1 MTARRR
7 FEIASHGVDEFFGQG
22 HATDPFGGTSW
33 LGLRVPFQPTSVNA
47 AGNPGP
53 EYAYRYLFMGAAFSV
68 AEGSVAR
75 IVGYRQLLTLGTLV
89 TSESS
94 SAVVPYELDVEAP
107 EFAFVDATVST
118 HFRRLGPP
126 NAQGLPS
133 FRPSNKTDLQNF
145 RKGFSMQP
153 ALLYQKYSLPAGNPY
168 YTNLTAYTPPNAGR
182 PYGTP
187 LTDNPELSNVK
198 GLVTDWRTPDALG
211 SLDVEVRGPDT
222 VCAFISVAQTDP
234 NLSQNVPAA
243 FTNPGNAGLGATRE
257 QAFIQTANLGY
268 ETPVFYWR
276 VGVSLIVEVDS
287 LVSEMRERAGGERR

>member
-7 FEIASHGVDEFFGQG
+7 FEIASHGVDEFLGQG

-33 LGLRVPFQPTSVNA
+33 TGLRVPFAPTA
-47 AGNPGP
+47 AITPPGTP
-53 EYAYRYLFMGAAFSV
+53 SFASRYLFMGAAFSV
-68 AEGSVAR
+68 ADGSVAR
-75 IVGYRQLLTLGTLV
+75 IVGYRQLLTLGTV
-89 TSESS
+89 VQSATSQ
-94 SAVVPYELDVEAP
+94 ALIPQELDVEAP
-107 EFAFVDATVST
+107 EFAFIDATVSW

-133 FRPSNKTDLQNF
+133 FRPSNKTDGVSF

-153 ALLYQKYSLPAGNPY
+153 ALLYHTITLPAGNPY
-168 YTNLTAYTPPNAGR
+168 YTNLTAYQPPNAGR
-182 PYGTP
+182 PYGAP

-198 GLVTDWRTPDALG
+198 GLVTDWKTPDALG

-234 NLSQNVPAA
+234 NLSQGVPAA
-243 FTNPGNAGLGATRE
+243 FTNPGNAGLGISRE
-257 QAFIQTANLGY
+257 QAFIQNANLGY

-287 LVSEMRERAGGERR
+287 LVSEVRERAGRERK

>member
-7 FEIASHGVDEFFGQG
+7 FEVASHGVDEFFGQG

-33 LGLRVPFQPTSVNA
+33 VGLRVPFAPTA
-47 AGNPGP
+47 AITPQGVPSF
-53 EYAYRYLFMGAAFSV
+53 ASRYLFQGAAFSV

-75 IVGYRQLLTLGTLV
+75 IIGYRQLVTLGTIV
-89 TSESS
+89 ESGTST
-94 SAVVPYELDVEAP
+94 ALIPQELEVEEP
-107 EFAFVDATVST
+107 EFAFIDATVSW

-133 FRPSNKTDLQNF
+133 FRPSNKTDGVSF

-153 ALLYQKYSLPAGNPY
+153 ALLYKSITLPAGNPY
-168 YTNLTAYTPPNAGR
+168 YTNLTAYQPPNAGR
-182 PYGTP
+182 PYGYP
-187 LTDNPELSNVK
+187 LTDNPELSDIK
-198 GLVTDWRTPDALG
+198 GLVTRWKTPDALG

-234 NLSQNVPAA
+234 NLSQGVPAA
-243 FTNPGNAGLGATRE
+243 FTNPGNAGLGISRE
-257 QAFIQTANLGY
+257 QAFIQNANLGY
-268 ETPVFYWR
+268 DLPVFYWR

-287 LVSEMRERAGGERR
+287 LVSEMRERAGRERK